1 MDTAR
6 ATEDDSLVRLVFGTA
21 AQFAVSRYTL
31 VLAAVVFLINRIQHL
46 CTPRGH
52 PARLSPA
59 MRFAVRIPSLV
70 LIARALS
77 ALTHLMCADYA
88 TRSAQPWV
96 RAVRYFA
103 HAPPPAQPA
112 VMWSAFLAAC
122 VAQCTSVLL
131 SSLEARSPTDEP
143 ASFNLISFAFT
154 LYLYGTHTHYNV
166 DANAALLISLQLA
179 ELALLGLATTW
190 RPPPVSRLALTAAF
204 ALARLTHYWTCPA
217 PEYPTMFL
225 GSRLLEL
232 LILAI
237 ITVTVVLH
245 AFAMLVTEG
254 RIALRPLL
262 PTSLAVSQ
270 NDDFGIACVKV
281 CTACLHATNLASMST
296 EIALPPMPRRTY
308 VELHAGGAHVEHG
321 LDDHMLP
328 GLARE
333 VRTIRTKHGREVTE
347 AGGIVRGIDRVRAG
361 WALADVLAHV
371 LAELA
376 LRPMRAVPLPARVR
390 AVPRTLR
397 LLWHGTNGE
406 RAREERLAARALA
419 LQRPAEPDM
428 DMDGAALLA
437 DAGGAAFGD
446 IVRLHHERAEGRPLT
461 RREYAAL
468 VAAARART
476 APSQPPLPQPQPHEA
491 MQRELLALLRERRDA
506 RPAAGAAAAALETR
520 FCVVCCA
527 EERSVICWP
536 CRCIALCDECREA
549 LVHHR
554 SLDGPQLCPTCRTP
568 IEAYSRLYLP

>member
-1 MDTAR
+1 MTTTD
-6 ATEDDSLVRLVFGTA
+6 ATEDDSLTRLVFGTT

-46 CTPRGH
+46 CTPRGN

-59 MRFAVRIPSLV
+59 MRLAIRIPSLV

-77 ALTHLMCADYA
+77 ALMHLMCADYA

-96 RAVRYFA
+96 RLVRHVA
-103 HAPPPAQPA
+103 HGPPAAQSA
-112 VMWSAFLAAC
+112 VMWSVFLAAC

-131 SSLEARSPTDEP
+131 SSLEARSPADEP
-143 ASFNLISFAFT
+143 ASFNLISFSFT
-154 LYLYGTHTHYNV
+154 LYLYGTHTQYNV
-166 DANAALLISLQLA
+166 DANGALLISLQLA
-179 ELALLGLATTW
+179 ELALLGLIAIW
-190 RPPPVSRLALTAAF
+190 HPPPVSRLALTAAF
-204 ALARLTHYWTCPA
+204 SLTRLAHYWTCPA
-217 PEYPTMFL
+217 PEYPTVFL

-232 LILAI
+232 LIFAI
-237 ITVTVVLH
+237 IAVTVVLH

-254 RIALRPLL
+254 RVELRPLL
-262 PTSLAVSQ
+262 VSPSLAVSAS
-270 NDDFGIACVKV
+270 DDFGIACVKL

-308 VELHAGGAHVEHG
+308 VELHSGGARITYG

-347 AGGIVRGIDRVRAG
+347 AGGIVRGVDRVRAG
-361 WALADVLAHV
+361 WALADVLGHV

-376 LRPMRAVPLPARVR
+376 LRPVRAVPLPARTR
-390 AVPRTLR
+390 AIPRTLR

-406 RAREERLAARALA
+406 RAREERLAERALT
-419 LQRPAEPDM
+419 LQRAAEPDM

-468 VAAARART
+468 VAAAHARAS
-476 APSQPPLPQPQPHEA
+476 PDEA
-491 MQRELLALLRERRDA
+491 MQRELLELLRERRHA
-506 RPAAGAAAAALETR
+506 RPVAALENTR

-527 EERSVICWP
+527 EERCVICWP

-549 LVHHR
+549 LVQHR